1 MSLLAWLT
9 LSLTDGLGP
18 ILSRRLVDAFGN
30 ADDAV
35 KATAAQLRAIEGIG
49 SGKSSTIA
57 ASLGKARDEA
67 QRELERASTKSIEI
81 ICIED
86 DRYPHL
92 LKTIHGPPPILYLR
106 GKLEPRDVHAVGIVG
121 SRKCSVYGR
130 EQAERFGSNLAG
142 VGVTVV
148 SGGARGIDTHAH
160 KGALVPKNGRTIAV
174 LGSGVDI
181 AYPPENAA
189 LFDQIVSSGGAVLS
203 EFPIGTP
210 PNAENFPRRNR
221 IVSGMSRG
229 VLVVEADVKSGALI
243 TAKYA
248 LEHERVVLAMPGR
261 IDNPLS
267 AGPHALIRDGAV
279 LVEKLNDILDNLGP
293 IPELG
298 DASASTKE
306 SSLFEARPSKAEP
319 VAPGTTREEH
329 VVSLTARQ
337 QSILD
342 ALRGETLDVDAI
354 SERVELLPH
363 VVLGEL
369 TMLTLRGAVQRV
381 DGQRFALRSGSRE

>member
-9 LSLTDGLGP
+9 LSFTDGLGP
-18 ILSRRLVDAFGN
+18 VLSRRLVDAFGN
-30 ADDAV
+30 VDAAV

-49 SGKSSTIA
+49 SAKSSSIA
-57 ASLGKARDEA
+57 ASLVKAGDEA
-67 QRELERASTKSIEI
+67 AREFDRAAAMSIEI
-81 ICIED
+81 IHVD
-86 DRYPHL
+86 DARYPL
-92 LKTIHGPPPILYLR
+92 LLRMIHGPPPILYLK
-106 GKLEPRDVHAVGIVG
+106 GKLEPRDIHAVGIVG

-130 EQAERFGSNLAG
+130 EQAERFGANLAG

-174 LGSGVDI
+174 LGSGVDV
-181 AYPPENAA
+181 AYPPENAG
-189 LFDQIVSSGGAVLS
+189 LFDQIVAAGGAILS
-203 EFPIGTP
+203 EFPLGTP
-210 PNAENFPRRNR
+210 PTAENFPRRNR
-221 IVSGMSRG
+221 IVSGLSRG
-229 VLVVEADVKSGALI
+229 ILVVEADVKSGALI

-248 LEHERVVLAMPGR
+248 VEHERVVLAMPGR

-279 LVEKLNDILDNLGP
+279 LVENISDILDNLGP
-293 IPELG
+293 LP
-298 DASASTKE
+298 DADSTDRPAT
-306 SSLFEARPSKAEP
+306 LFDSP
-319 VAPGTTREEH
+319 VEDERLTPAAPPVKREISGPALS
-329 VVSLTARQ
+329 VRQ
-337 QSILD
+337 QAIVD

-354 SERVELLPH
+354 AERVELLSH

-381 DGQRFALRSGSRE
+381 DGQKFALRRN

>member
-9 LSLTDGLGP
+9 LSLADGLGP

-49 SGKSSTIA
+49 SGKSSSIA
-57 ASLGKARDEA
+57 TSLIAARDEA
-67 QRELERASTKSIEI
+67 KRELDRASTLNVEI
-81 ICIED
+81 ISIDD
-86 DRYPHL
+86 DRYPPL
-92 LKTIHGPPPILYLR
+92 LKTVHGPPPILYLR
-106 GKLEPRDVHAVGIVG
+106 GTLEARDIHAVGIVG

-130 EQAERFGSNLAG
+130 EQAERFGSGLAG

-160 KGALVPKNGRTIAV
+160 KGALIPKNGRTIAV

-181 AYPPENAA
+181 AYPPENAK
-189 LFDQIVSSGGAVLS
+189 LFDQIVASGGAVMS

-210 PNAENFPRRNR
+210 PSAENFPRRNR
-221 IVSGMSRG
+221 IVSGLSRG
-229 VLVVEADVKSGALI
+229 VFVVEADVKSGALI
-243 TAKYA
+243 TSKYA
-248 LEHERVVLAMPGR
+248 MEHERVVFAMPGR

-279 LVEKLNDILDNLGP
+279 LVEKITDILDNLGP
-293 IPELG
+293 LPEFDDLPKPATLF
-298 DASASTKE
+298 DA
-306 SSLFEARPSKAEP
+306 PAEP
-319 VAPGTTREEH
+319 ESPRSEPTGPALSE
-329 VVSLTARQ
+329 RQ
-337 QSILD
+337 QAIVES
-342 ALRGETLDVDAI
+342 LRGETLDVDAI
-354 SERVELLPH
+354 SERVALLPH
-363 VVLGEL
+363 IVLGEL

-381 DGQRFALRSGSRE
+381 DGQKFALRSRD